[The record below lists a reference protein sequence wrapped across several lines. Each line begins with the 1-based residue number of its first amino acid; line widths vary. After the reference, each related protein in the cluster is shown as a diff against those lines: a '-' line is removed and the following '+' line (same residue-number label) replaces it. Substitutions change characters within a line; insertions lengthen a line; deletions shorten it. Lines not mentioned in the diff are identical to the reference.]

1 MSFIDRLNEDI
12 KTALKSGNSE
22 KAGVLR
28 FLSAQI
34 HNKEIEKRSTAP
46 GGQASP
52 TGGQAGMTETLT
64 DAEAI
69 EVLQKE
75 AKKRNESIALFEKGG
90 RMDLAEKEKK
100 EMKMISEY
108 LPQQMSRE
116 EVAAVVNRLHDGGL
130 ADFNSLIKESMKELK
145 GRADGSLVSGVIK
158 EILD

>member
-1 MSFIDRLNEDI
+1 MSFIGRLNEDI

-22 KAGVLR
+22 KVGVLR

-46 GGQASP
+46 GGQA
-52 TGGQAGMTETLT
+52 GMAETLT

-90 RMDLAEKEKK
+90 RMDLAEKEKR

-108 LPQQMSRE
+108 LPQQLSRE

-130 ADFNSLIKESMKELK
+130 ADFNSLIKESIKELK
-145 GRADGSLVSGVIK
+145 GKADGSLVSGVIK
-158 EILD
+158 EILG